1 MPDIIVYG
9 IPNCDTTKKALTW
22 FKENKLAYSFH
33 DYKQEGIS
41 KEKLEGWCKR
51 LGWETIF
58 NKRSTTWRELS
69 ATEQKKIINQ
79 AAAIKIMMENNSI
92 IKRPVIE
99 IDEKLIAGFNET
111 ETTKQLNLNK

>member
-1 MPDIIVYG
+1 MEKITVYG
-9 IPNCDTTKKALTW
+9 IPNCDTTKKALSW
-22 FKENKLAYSFH
+22 LKENKIAFTFH

-41 KEKLEGWCKR
+41 KATLEVWCKK

-69 ATEQKKIINQ
+69 EAERKKVISQ
-79 AAAIKIMMENNSI
+79 PAAIKIMMENNSI

-99 IDEKLIAGFNET
+99 IDEKLITGFNET
-111 ETTKQLNLNK
+111 EITKHLNFNT